1 MNSLENIGN
10 TLRKLRKQ
18 SGLSAQ
24 DVSQILKAKY
34 SIEMNHRTLF
44 NYEKGRSSPDIDRF
58 LSLCM
63 IYECKDILY
72 EFGYTNKKLSA
83 MPLNSEESEIL
94 DKFQALPVSG
104 KDMIRGALGIK
115 KQELSKEKIS

>member
-1 MNSLENIGN
+1 MTSVQIGS
-10 TLRKLRKQ
+10 TLRSLREKA
-18 SGLSAQ
+18 GLSAKE
-24 DVSQILKAKY
+24 VSAILSNTYNIKM
-34 SIEMNHRTLF
+34 EHGTLY

-63 IYECKDILY
+63 IYECRDILY

-83 MPLNSEESEIL
+83 MPLDSEESEIL

>member
-1 MNSLENIGN
+1 MTSVQIGS
-10 TLRKLRKQ
+10 TLRSLREKA
-18 SGLSAQ
+18 GLSAKE
-24 DVSQILKAKY
+24 VSAILSNTYNIKM
-34 SIEMNHRTLF
+34 EHGTLY

-63 IYECKDILY
+63 IYECRDILY